1 MAEISTRPLELN
13 TEMVHGTIVVHV
25 SGSLGIVEANK
36 LRLHLGKL
44 ADDEDSSTIILELSE
59 MNFICSSGLGA
70 IISAHLK
77 QRRNNGMIRLVAPQ
91 PPIAQLFEMTH
102 LTRLFEIFPSVAEAI
117 ER

>member
-44 ADDEDSSTIILELSE
+44 ADAENSMIILELSE
-59 MNFICSSGLGA
+59 MNFICSMGLGA

-77 QRRNNGMIRLVAPQ
+77 QRPKNGLIRLVAPQ
-91 PPIAQLFEMTH
+91 PPVAQLFEMTH
-102 LTRLFEIFPSVAEAI
+102 LTKLFEIFPSVAEAT